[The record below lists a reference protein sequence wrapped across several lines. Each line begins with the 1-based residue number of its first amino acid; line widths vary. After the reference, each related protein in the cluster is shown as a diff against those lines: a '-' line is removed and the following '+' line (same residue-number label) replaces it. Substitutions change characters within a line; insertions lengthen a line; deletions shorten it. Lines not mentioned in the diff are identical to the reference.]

1 MASHLMQKNH
11 EEGPDSHVATPRLP
25 QLNQNGVESRLRHLV
40 WGGMILLVGALTMFG
55 YWFLF
60 AG

>member
-1 MASHLMQKNH
+1 MASHLIQENH
-11 EEGPDSHVATPRLP
+11 EEGRDSHVATPRLP
-25 QLNQNGVESRLRHLV
+25 QLNQNGGESRLRHFV

>member
-1 MASHLMQKNH
+1 MSRLIH
-11 EEGPDSHVATPRLP
+11 EREGEVFDFNSTSSKLSGSNW
-25 QLNQNGVESRLRHLV
+25 QGGESRLRHAV

-60 AG
+60 VG